1 MRIFGGGIDHYND
14 KKTGVIFTKS
24 ACYELRS
31 SLMVVQSGSGEA
43 SASFLQYA
51 IVFPLGP
58 INFFENLFHLSLT
71 HQTLKIYVRNLSH
84 EAKHASK

>member
-1 MRIFGGGIDHYND
+1 
-14 KKTGVIFTKS
+14 
-24 ACYELRS
+24 
-31 SLMVVQSGSGEA
+31 MVVQSDSGEA

-58 INFFENLFHLSLT
+58 INFFENLFHLPLT
-71 HQTLKIYVRNLSH
+71 HQTMKIYVRN